1 MFIITSFLT
10 PALDLFNPGY
20 FIKLARQKFEQKLGE
35 KSKLTQK
42 QANLLFEGPD
52 FGIVRRYV
60 AILKLTFLTCFYCQ
74 AIPLAN
80 LYILIG
86 LSLKYFVEKV
96 RYSSIEVIV

>member
-20 FIKLARQKFEQKLGE
+20 FLKLAQQKLELKKGE
-35 KSKLTQK
+35 NSKLTQK
-42 QANLLFEGPD
+42 KANQLFEGPD

-74 AIPLAN
+74 ALPLAN
-80 LYILIG
+80 LYIVIG
-86 LSLKYFVEKV
+86 LTFKYFVEKV
-96 RYSSIEVIV
+96 RMFHFYKF